1 MPRIRL
7 WVFLLIIFAIWY
19 VYETY
24 YASVWDTIQ
33 QYTGFFKRGGYF
45 LIGGIVLYMILFQKD
60 LLANLFKSAA
70 ALDADPRLNK
80 VNLGTLI
87 GSQQYSTPGAR
98 TKHKR
103 NVSALLKKKVAA
115 SQQWKCA
122 SCNGLLDETYEID
135 HKIALDHGGTNDPS
149 NLWALCP
156 HCHRKKTVNERIF

>member
-1 MPRIRL
+1 MPRVRL
-7 WVFLLIIFAIWY
+7 WVFLLIIFGAWY

-24 YASVWDTIQ
+24 YASVWESIQ
-33 QYTGFFKRGGYF
+33 SYLAPAKRGGYF
-45 LIGGIVLYMILFQKD
+45 ILGGIILYMIIFQKQ
-60 LLANLFKSAA
+60 LLASIFKSAA

-80 VNLGTLI
+80 VNI
-87 GSQQYSTPGAR
+87 GSLIDSQSYSTPGVR

-122 SCNGLLDETYEID
+122 SCSSLLDETYEID

>member
-1 MPRIRL
+1 MPKPRL
-7 WVFLLIIFAIWY
+7 WLFLLLIFGAWY

-24 YASVWDTIQ
+24 FNGIWNTIQ
-33 QYTGFFKRGGYF
+33 EYTGFAKRGGYF
-45 LIGGIVLYMILFQKD
+45 IVGGIIVYALIFQRD
-60 LLANLFKSAA
+60 LLSSIFKSAA
-70 ALDADPRLNK
+70 ALDSDPRLNQ
-80 VNLGTLI
+80 VNVSTLI

-122 SCNGLLDETYEID
+122 SCNALLDETYEID

>member
-7 WVFLLIIFAIWY
+7 WVFLFLIFGLWY

-24 YASVWDTIQ
+24 YHSLWDTIQ
-33 QYTGFFKRGGYF
+33 QYTNFAKRGGYF
-45 LIGGIVLYMILFQKD
+45 LVGGIVLYMILFQKD
-60 LLANLFKSAA
+60 LLSNIFKSAA
-70 ALDADPRLNK
+70 ALDSDPRLNK
-80 VNLGTLI
+80 VNIGSLI
-87 GSQQYSTPGAR
+87 GSQQYTVPGER

-115 SQQWKCA
+115 TQQWKCA
-122 SCNGLLDETYEID
+122 SCNSLLDETYEID